1 MSIVERIGRSVVAA
15 AFCSVAIALAGGVL
29 AEPGTA
35 AATSSPS
42 GSISATSSPP
52 VPSTGTAVP
61 AGSLTITLSAVGSL
75 SAGATL
81 ALQVAPSAGGHVL
94 WNTYEV
100 SSHTVGIEQFGAA
113 TTELDIELGAKAT
126 NTPATIDVTQVKYT
140 TSSAKGQVVVSARMS
155 NGVTFSPS
163 TATDGILVQTPPK
176 PPTIKLSALSQPTV
190 KVGTPGAAAGDWT
203 VTMAGDSATGNG
215 WTAGAA
221 LTVTVAPPKG
231 TNCATSAYLYFV
243 GTPTAKV
250 SSATGT
256 TTVPTVSPALASV
269 GGCAATE
276 PNELV
281 LTLVDADYF
290 DTSSLGTV
298 TINVT
303 GVHYAVGTT
312 ASAMGTG
319 SAVVDAS
326 FSATPSSVTAAAA
339 SNASVEAATSGTTT
353 PSSGTTT
360 PSSGSGTASSQSA
373 TSLSVRADT
382 PPVTMLEGAYDAAIS
397 PVTVA
402 GLAGAHVPAGYICL
416 SLSSGSFSTTA
427 VASVAVSAG
436 NGAAGLTVT
445 YQDQAGT
452 GAVVAEFQVSKASTT
467 EDAYTVSGLAV
478 DAPTATGPV
487 SVKVTDGSNASCAHD
502 SSMVGVAI
510 AFSVART
517 PVTRIF
523 GATPD
528 ATAAAELEYQF
539 DAQGTDCPGRPGA
552 RPVVLATDATF
563 PDALASAYLASSLG
577 TGELLTPTGG
587 LSAATENAIRLEG
600 ITQVYIVGG
609 PLAVSTAVSQQLESM
624 LAYNCG
630 GSAPLTAAG
639 PVHIEVVRIAGATE
653 YGTAQWVAEYP
664 PAGTVGSLDV
674 SGAYVGSDRTG
685 GSGRFNDTS
694 GSASP
699 APATSSTQPTAIVA
713 DGREFQDAEA
723 ASALSYADRL
733 PILLTTPAALSP
745 QVPSAISD
753 LGIKQVIVMGG
764 PLAVSDGVVSSLES
778 LGVSVL
784 RIAGQDAPDTAVQLA
799 DFEMGP
805 KAGHVGVGWSGSGGV
820 TVARGDF
827 FTDGLAGAIVAAGGG
842 RTHGHAPEPLLLCTN
857 PSTVGHYLS
866 AFLATAGRTGIDGD
880 GADRVAALTIL
891 GGPEAVSPSAVAT
904 MTGDL

>member
-1 MSIVERIGRSVVAA
+1 MPVLGHIGRVVIT
-15 AFCSVAIALAGGVL
+15 IALVTAAVAFVAGFL
-29 AEPGTA
+29 AEPGA
-35 AATSSPS
+35 GATSLPS
-42 GSISATSSPP
+42 GSISATASPP
-52 VPSTGTAVP
+52 VASTGTAVP
-61 AGSLTITLSAVGSL
+61 AGSLTVTLSATGSL
-75 SAGATL
+75 PAGATL
-81 ALQVAPSAGGHVL
+81 ALKVEPSEGGHVA
-94 WNTYEV
+94 WDTYDI
-100 SSHTVGIEQFGAA
+100 SAHTMSIEQYGAA
-113 TTELDIELGAKAT
+113 TTVLDIELGAKDT
-126 NTPATIDVTQVKYT
+126 NTPAAIDVTRINYT
-140 TSSAKGQVVVSARMS
+140 TNSAAGEVVVSARMS

-163 TATDGILVQTPPK
+163 TATDGILVKTPPK
-176 PPTIKLSALSQPTV
+176 PPTIKLSALSQPAV
-190 KVGTPGAAAGDWT
+190 KVGTPGALVGDWT
-203 VTMAGDSATGNG
+203 VTMTGDSATGNG
-215 WTAGAA
+215 WPAGAA
-221 LTVTVAPPKG
+221 LSVTVAPPSG
-231 TNCATSAYLYFV
+231 TNCASGTYLYFV
-243 GTPTAKV
+243 GTPTV
-250 SSATGT
+250 DVNSATGT
-256 TTVPTVSPALASV
+256 TTVPTVSSGVASV
-269 GGCAATE
+269 DGCAATE

-281 LTLVDADYF
+281 LSFGHADYF
-290 DTSSLGTV
+290 DTTSMGTI
-298 TINVT
+298 TIGVT

-319 SAVVDAS
+319 DVQVHAS
-326 FSATPSSVTAAAA
+326 FSATPSTVTAVSA
-339 SNASVEAATSGTTT
+339 SNAGVEAA
-353 PSSGTTT
+353 SSGTTT
-360 PSSGSGTASSQSA
+360 ASSGTTPTSVGTGTGSSSSGTA
-373 TSLSVRADT
+373 LPVKADT
-382 PPVTMLEGAYDAAIS
+382 PPVTVLQGAYDAPIS
-397 PVTVA
+397 SVTVA
-402 GLAGAHVPAGYICL
+402 GSAVAHVPAGYVCL

-436 NGAAGLTVT
+436 NGAAGSTIT

-452 GAVVAEFQVSKASTT
+452 GSVVAVFEVSRASTT

-478 DAPTATGPV
+478 DAATATGPV
-487 SVKVTDGSNASCAHD
+487 SVKVTDGSSASCAHD
-502 SSMVGVAI
+502 SSAVGVAI
-510 AFSVART
+510 AFNVART

-587 LSAATENAIRLEG
+587 LSASTENVIRLEG

-609 PLAVSTAVSQQLESM
+609 PLAVSTAVSQQLDSM
-624 LAYNCG
+624 LAYHCG
-630 GSAPLTAAG
+630 GSAPLTADG
-639 PVHIEVVRIAGATE
+639 PVHIEVIRIAGTTE

-685 GSGRFNDTS
+685 GGGRFNDTS

-699 APATSSTQPTAIVA
+699 APATSSTLPTAIVA

-723 ASALSYADRL
+723 ASALSYANRL
-733 PILLTTPAALSP
+733 PILLTTPGTISP

-778 LGVSVL
+778 VGVSVL
-784 RIAGQDAPDTAVQLA
+784 RIAGEDAADTAVQLA

-805 KAGHVGVGWSGSGGV
+805 KAGHIGVGWTGSGAV

-827 FTDGLAGAIVAAGGG
+827 FTDGLAGAIVAAGAG
-842 RTHGHAPEPLLLCTN
+842 RTHPHAPEPLLLCTN

-866 AFLATAGRTGIDGD
+866 AFLATAGRTGIDGNS
-880 GADRVAALTIL
+880 ADRVAALTIL
-891 GGPEAVSPSAVAT
+891 GGPDAVSPSAAAT